1 MINNSI
7 YEERL
12 SSTRTTALFLGF
24 TILFLVLFIW
34 RVHSVAFEPLAIVF
48 LCFSI
53 FFLFYA
59 VNYRTLKIRIT
70 QEALKLT
77 FGIFTWTVPI
87 ENIENFQLDRLPVF
101 LRLGGAGIH
110 FFVAHRRYRVSFNF
124 LEYTRVVVAL
134 KRRSGLVRDV
144 SFSTRH
150 PDDVMQSIREA
161 ISVNNAA

>member
-12 SSTRTTALFLGF
+12 SSTRTTALFLVL

-34 RVHSVAFEPLAIVF
+34 RVSSVAFETLAIVF
-48 LCFSI
+48 LCFSV
-53 FFLFYA
+53 FFLFCS

-87 ENIENFQLDRLPVF
+87 ENIEDFQLDHLPTF

-124 LEYTRVVVAL
+124 LEYPRVVVAL
-134 KRRSGLVRDV
+134 KRRIGLVRDV
-144 SFSTRH
+144 SFSTRQ
-150 PDDVMQSIREA
+150 PDDVLQSIREA
-161 ISVNNAA
+161 NSINSAA

>member
-1 MINNSI
+1 MTNNSI

-12 SSTRTTALFLGF
+12 SSARTTALFLVF
-24 TILFLVLFIW
+24 TILFLALLIW
-34 RVHSVAFEPLAIVF
+34 RVNFVAFETLAIVF
-48 LCFSI
+48 LCFSV
-53 FFLFYA
+53 FFLFYT

-87 ENIENFQLDRLPVF
+87 ENIEDFQLDHLPVF
-101 LRLGGAGIH
+101 LRMGGAGIH
-110 FFVAHRRYRVSFNF
+110 FFVARRRYRVSFNF
-124 LEYTRVVVAL
+124 LEYPRVVVAL

-150 PDDVMQSIREA
+150 PDTVLQYIREA
-161 ISVNNAA
+161 KFINSDA